1 MNDDNYQRGGGR
13 MFFFV
18 WHGRFLKLHGKGG
31 AVGNSESLRFS
42 PCRRE
47 RISSCLP
54 ASMTVEAAFVL
65 PLFLFAFLNLISIL
79 ELYRLQSNMSAA
91 MHAAAKEMAVYGYE
105 YKALSGGDAGTLES
119 LGITYLYAANRVESA
134 LGSAYLN
141 GSPMSG
147 GISWTRSRVMKE
159 EECIDLVAVYRVAP
173 FFAAPG
179 YDARYL
185 YNRIRTRAWTGY
197 DNAGAAADGMDGEE
211 LVYITPEGT
220 VYHRSRGC
228 TYLRLSIVAVDI
240 ASLETMRSDNGE
252 IYYPCE
258 GCGADCGSTVF
269 VTSYGNRYHSTLQC
283 GGIKR
288 TVLEVRISEAGGRGA
303 CSRCAR

>member
-1 MNDDNYQRGGGR
+1 

-18 WHGRFLKLHGKGG
+18 RHRRFLKLHKKGG
-31 AVGNSESLRFS
+31 IVRFS
-42 PCRRE
+42 EGSKFDKKGFSQCRTG

-65 PLFLFAFLNLISIL
+65 PFFLFAFLNLISVL

-105 YKALSGGDAGTLES
+105 YKELSGSDAGTLES
-119 LGITYLYAANRVESA
+119 LGITYIYAANRVRSA
-134 LGSAYLN
+134 LGGGYLDQ
-141 GSPMSG
+141 SPMSG
-147 GISWTRSRVMKE
+147 SIHWMQSRIMKE
-159 EECIDLVAVYRVAP
+159 EECIDLVAVYRIAP
-173 FFAAPG
+173 FSVMMG
-179 YDARYL
+179 YDSRYL

-197 DNAGAAADGMDGEE
+197 DNAQAAADGADGEE
-211 LVYITPEGT
+211 IVYITPEGT

-228 TYLRLSIVAVDI
+228 TYLKLSIVAVDI
-240 ASLETMRSDNGE
+240 KSLEAMRSSNGE

-258 GCGADCGSTVF
+258 VCGKNCGSTVF

-283 GGIKR
+283 SSIKR
-288 TVLEVRISEAGGRGA
+288 TVLAVRISETGGRGA
-303 CSRCAR
+303 CSKCAK